1 MYRLIGTN
9 LLLSNL
15 LMFLFYIGYFSYFVY
30 SLIKTEPKL
39 LTQVYVAMFVF
50 YTVLYG
56 INIFRRLYNL
66 YYIISNFG
74 KTVPLI
80 TYNQNTR
87 DRFTMFVNIKM
98 FIIEAVLLSH
108 FYPRFTKCATY
119 GYNTELC
126 NSLRIIVYSFE
137 ITLTVVILVLLLIGF
152 IVLMSLCNNSIDRRV
167 ILKLLD
173 FINFPKEILRK
184 IKIIKF
190 HPFNKLCNI
199 CLEDH
204 NDKVNWISLSCSHK
218 FHHECI
224 KAWKEENKC
233 CPICNIEINIISDSL
248 LSINI

>member
-15 LMFLFYIGYFSYFVY
+15 LMFLFYTGYFLYFAY
-30 SLIKTEPKL
+30 SLSKTDPKL
-39 LTQVYVAMFVF
+39 LTQLYVVMFVF
-50 YTVLYG
+50 YTVMYG

-74 KTVPLI
+74 KTIPLI
-80 TYNQNTR
+80 VYNKNTR
-87 DRFTMFVNIKM
+87 DGYTMFINIKM
-98 FIIEAVLLSH
+98 FIIEAVLLNH
-108 FYPRFTKCATY
+108 FYPRFTKCAEY
-119 GYNTELC
+119 AYNPELC
-126 NSLRIIVYSFE
+126 SSLRIIVYSFE
-137 ITLTVVILVLLLIGF
+137 ITLTVVILVLLLIGV
-152 IVLMSLCNNSIDRRV
+152 IILLSLCNNSVDRRV

-204 NDKVNWISLSCSHK
+204 NHKVNWISLSCFHK

-224 KAWKEENKC
+224 IAWKEENKK
-233 CPICNIEINIISDSL
+233 CPICDTNISIISDSL

>member
-1 MYRLIGTN
+1 
-9 LLLSNL
+9 
-15 LMFLFYIGYFSYFVY
+15 MFI
-30 SLIKTEPKL
+30 
-39 LTQVYVAMFVF
+39 F

-56 INIFRRLYNL
+56 INILRRGYNL
-66 YYIISNFG
+66 YYIISNYG
-74 KTVPLI
+74 KTIPLMI
-80 TYNQNTR
+80 YNKNTR
-87 DRFTMFVNIKM
+87 DKYTMFGNIKM
-98 FIIEAVLLSH
+98 FIIEVVLLNN
-108 FYPRFTKCATY
+108 FYPKFTKCADY
-119 GYNTELC
+119 AYNTELC

-137 ITLTVVILVLLLIGF
+137 ITLIVVILILLLITV
-152 IVLMSLCNNSIDRRV
+152 IILLSLCNNSVDRRL

-204 NDKVNWISLSCSHK
+204 HDKVNWISLSCTHK

-224 KAWKEENKC
+224 IAWKEENKC
-233 CPICNIEINIISDSL
+233 CPICSADISIISDSL

>member
-1 MYRLIGTN
+1 MYRLIGVN

-15 LMFLFYIGYFSYFVY
+15 LMFLFYTGYFSYFAY
-30 SLIKTEPKL
+30 SLSKTEPKL
-39 LTQVYVAMFVF
+39 LTQVYVVMFVF

-66 YYIISNFG
+66 YYIISNYG

-80 TYNQNTR
+80 IYNKNSR
-87 DRFTMFVNIKM
+87 DRFTMFGNIKM

-108 FYPRFTKCATY
+108 FYPRFTKCAEY

-126 NSLRIIVYSFE
+126 SSLRIIVYSFE
-137 ITLTVVILVLLLIGF
+137 ITLTITILVLLLVTF
-152 IVLMSLCNNSIDRRV
+152 IVLISLCNNSIDRRV

-190 HPFNKLCNI
+190 HPFNRLCNI

-224 KAWKEENKC
+224 KAWKEENKS
-233 CPICNIEINIISDSL
+233 CPICNTEINIISDSL

>member
-1 MYRLIGTN
+1 MYRLIGVN

-15 LMFLFYIGYFSYFVY
+15 LMFLFYTGYFSYFAY
-30 SLIKTEPKL
+30 SLSKTEPKL
-39 LTQVYVAMFVF
+39 LTQVYVVMFVF

-66 YYIISNFG
+66 YYIISNYG

-80 TYNQNTR
+80 IYNKNSR
-87 DRFTMFVNIKM
+87 DRFTMFGNIKM

-108 FYPRFTKCATY
+108 FYPRFTKCAEY

-126 NSLRIIVYSFE
+126 SSLRIIVYSFE
-137 ITLTVVILVLLLIGF
+137 ITLTITILVLLLVTF
-152 IVLMSLCNNSIDRRV
+152 IVLISLCNNSIDRRV

-190 HPFNKLCNI
+190 HPFNRLCNI

-233 CPICNIEINIISDSL
+233 CPICNTEINIISDSL

>member
-39 LTQVYVAMFVF
+39 ITQVYVVMFVF

-74 KTVPLI
+74 KTIPLI

-87 DRFTMFVNIKM
+87 DRFTMFGNIKM

-204 NDKVNWISLSCSHK
+204 NNKVNWISLSCSHK

-224 KAWKEENKC
+224 KAWKEENKY
-233 CPICNIEINIISDSL
+233 CPICNTEISIISDSF